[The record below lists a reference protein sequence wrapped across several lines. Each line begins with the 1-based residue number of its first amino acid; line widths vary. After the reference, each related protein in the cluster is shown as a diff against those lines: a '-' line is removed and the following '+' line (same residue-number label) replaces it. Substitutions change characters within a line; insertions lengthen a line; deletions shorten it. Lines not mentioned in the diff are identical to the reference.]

1 MNQETSYRVLGVN
14 SYSTFPE
21 IKKKYRELIKIKHP
35 DHGGNSDA
43 FILVQ
48 EAYKFLEKNHNKFKS
63 APNLHFT
70 GEPIPPEPN
79 KPPPSPGPPK
89 PQPKGKISIQGY
101 LYVDGERQ
109 NTVYIPKGVHKQYDM
124 VELFLGKEGMLYIQ
138 KGMQL
143 PMRFALRDGS
153 FVIVAEIEGQRIDEN
168 Y

>member
-48 EAYKFLEKNHNKFKS
+48 EAYKFLEKNHNKFK
-63 APNLHFT
+63 
-70 GEPIPPEPN
+70 PEPKN
-79 KPPPSPGPPK
+79 PPPPPSPEAK
-89 PQPKGKISIQGY
+89 PKGKISVPVY
-101 LYVDGERQ
+101 LYIQGERQ

-153 FVIVAEIEGQRIDEN
+153 FVIVAEMEGQRIDEN